1 MATVITR
8 AFEHWQ
14 AGQVLNNLPARPDTI
29 IFAHVPGLDPT
40 ADINPDEGIPANGQ
54 IVHRDAV
61 AQYGMIND
69 SAVAYSV
76 VLDTRVGDFTFNWIG
91 LVDAASNT
99 LCMIVHTPAQQKIAT
114 ANGVQGNNI
123 TRTFLMEFAGAAEA
137 SQITVSAQ
145 TWQIDFSA
153 RLRGIDEACRL
164 ANLDY
169 YGHAAFF
176 SDGFSVSKD
185 GDKYRVKAG
194 LAYVG
199 GIRAL
204 LADDVL
210 LEAAAGNVVY
220 ADVSY
225 QGSVLSEFAPIIHL
239 GVKNSAG
246 DFGDYTD
253 ANGFTHYIAQ
263 LALITASEEDDKRE
277 ANPFDKAIGDINA
290 ALKEHEKS
298 RNHPDATLNA
308 KGFTQLGSD
317 IDSDSEKLAA
327 TLKAVKKA
335 VNAGVTAMSGH
346 IQTDNPHPQYLMAA
360 NLLSE
365 IKEAGPAALTEAL
378 LNMNA
383 VPVGAFGTL
392 PTTEMPTLLNGN
404 FNLATSGWC
413 VATEATLNVP
423 VSPISGVVF
432 TWDSSGAGSTGLS
445 APPSSGVVGQKWNQ
459 ILYDDSQEIYT
470 RQRIGVS
477 AWTAWRKVGAGKY
490 VYIYPDGTASAPY
503 TYPIDTM
510 KEYANP
516 FPGKY
521 IHVEAEV
528 FAAGKWGATPY
539 IFAETSVQGIGISAH
554 QVNGNGAIVVQSGR
568 HLLFRST
575 YQGNPFNITATL
587 DALPFRLRISNVGD
601 L

>member
-29 IFAHVPGLDPT
+29 IFAHIPGLDPT
-40 ADINPDEGIPANGQ
+40 ADINPDEGIPADGQ
-54 IVHRDAV
+54 IVHRDVV
-61 AQYGMIND
+61 AQYGLIND

-153 RLRGIDEACRL
+153 RLRGIDEVSRL

-176 SDGFSVSKD
+176 ADGFSVSKD

-220 ADVSY
+220 ADISY
-225 QGSVLSEFAPIIHL
+225 QGSVLSEFAPIIQL
-239 GVKNSAG
+239 GVKHSAG

-253 ANGFTHYIAQ
+253 ANGFTHYIAS
-263 LALITASEEDDKRE
+263 LALITASGEDDKRE
-277 ANPFDKAIGDINA
+277 ANPFDKAIADINA

-298 RNHPDATLNA
+298 RNHPDATLND

-335 VNAGVTAMSGH
+335 VNAGVTAMSDH
-346 IQTDNPHPQYLMAA
+346 VRDENPHDQYLQITEFLAQLA
-360 NLLSE
+360 NLPSREDVRTL
-365 IKEAGPAALTEAL
+365 IDAVFPIGIPIPYPLANIPATVQGIVFFKMNGGSFNVTTYPKLAAKYPTGVLPDLRGEVIRGWDDERGIDVNRAL
-378 LNMNA
+378 L
-383 VPVGAFGTL
+383 
-392 PTTEMPTLLNGN
+392 
-404 FNLATSGWC
+404 SGQLD
-413 VATEATLNVP
+413 AIRNITGGF
-423 VSPISGVVF
+423 IY
-432 TWDSSGAGSTGLS
+432 SGAHGIV
-445 APPSSGVVGQKWNQ
+445 PSSGSNIHGAFTRG
-459 ILYDDSQEIYT
+459 SQ
-470 RQRIGVS
+470 V
-477 AWTAWRKVGAGKY
+477 KGAGIALAAGSFQDLFFDASQSPG
-490 VYIYPDGTASAPY
+490 VITASENRMRNIAF
-503 TYPIDTM
+503 
-510 KEYANP
+510 N
-516 FPGKY
+516 Y
-521 IHVEAEV
+521 IVR
-528 FAAGKWGATPY
+528 AA
-539 IFAETSVQGIGISAH
+539 
-554 QVNGNGAIVVQSGR
+554 
-568 HLLFRST
+568 
-575 YQGNPFNITATL
+575 
-587 DALPFRLRISNVGD
+587 
-601 L
+601 

>member
-29 IFAHVPGLDPT
+29 IFAHIPGLDPT
-40 ADINPDEGIPANGQ
+40 ADINPDEGIPADGQ
-54 IVHRDAV
+54 IVHRDV
-61 AQYGMIND
+61 VTQYGLIND

-114 ANGVQGNNI
+114 VNGVQGNNI

-153 RLRGIDEACRL
+153 RLRGIDEVSRL

-176 SDGFSVSKD
+176 ADGFSVSKD

-239 GVKNSAG
+239 GVKHSAG

-253 ANGFTHYIAQ
+253 ANGFTHYIAS
-263 LALITASEEDDKRE
+263 LALITASGEDDKRE
-277 ANPFDKAIGDINA
+277 ANPFDKAIGDIKA

-308 KGFTQLGSD
+308 KGFAQLGSD
-317 IDSDSEKLAA
+317 IDSDSEELAA

-335 VNAGVTAMSGH
+335 VNAGVTVMSDH
-346 IQTDNPHPQYLMAA
+346 VRDENPHDQYWLKSDHDIH
-360 NLLSE
+360 LPGRLSVLGD
-365 IKEAGPAALTEAL
+365 IKSEGDLFLGEAQFFRDG
-378 LNMNA
+378 NI
-383 VPVGAFGTL
+383 FGS
-392 PTTEMPTLLNGN
+392 MWGGN
-404 FNLATSGWC
+404 IF
-413 VATEATLNVP
+413 
-423 VSPISGVVF
+423 
-432 TWDSSGAGSTGLS
+432 D
-445 APPSSGVVGQKWNQ
+445 
-459 ILYDDSQEIYT
+459 
-470 RQRIGVS
+470 
-477 AWTAWRKVGAGKY
+477 
-490 VYIYPDGTASAPY
+490 YIYRMRNSASLTPNGWWKCNTTGMFIQWGFHDGGHGTGPRNFSV
-503 TYPIDTM
+503 
-510 KEYANP
+510 P
-516 FPGKY
+516 FPSTCLF
-521 IHVEAEV
+521 VLSTV
-528 FAAGKWGATPY
+528 QWNSTNAAIYNA
-539 IFAETSVQGIGISAH
+539 F
-554 QVNGNGAIVVQSGR
+554 
-568 HLLFRST
+568 L
-575 YQGNPFNITATL
+575 
-587 DALPFRLRISNVGD
+587 ISNKNKDYYSVPTSYGTMYIAIGF
-601 L
+601 

>member
-29 IFAHVPGLDPT
+29 IFAHVSGLDHT
-40 ADINPDEGIPANGQ
+40 ADINPDEGIPADGQ
-54 IVHRDAV
+54 IVHRDVV
-61 AQYGMIND
+61 AQYGLIND

-153 RLRGIDEACRL
+153 RLRGIDEVSRL

-210 LEAAAGNVVY
+210 LEAAAGNMVY

-239 GVKNSAG
+239 GVKHSAG

-253 ANGFTHYIAQ
+253 ANGFTHYIAS
-263 LALITASEEDDKRE
+263 LALITASGEEDKRE
-277 ANPFDKAIGDINA
+277 ANPFDKAIADINA

-298 RNHPDATLNA
+298 RNHPDATLAA
-308 KGFTQLGSD
+308 KGFTQLSSAV
-317 IDSDSEKLAA
+317 DSDSETLAA
-327 TLKAVKKA
+327 TLKAVKITME
-335 VNAGVTAMSGH
+335 NANARLAKERNGADIPNVALFRQNIGVKGAASLEVGTTAG
-346 IQTDNPHPQYLMAA
+346 TVAA
-360 NLLSE
+360 GDDSRIVDAISSKNTHVQLPGALTAGSDIRAARLLSKSDL
-365 IKEAGPAALTEAL
+365 IAGEGRA
-378 LNMNA
+378 
-383 VPVGAFGTL
+383 GGH
-392 PTTEMPTLLNGN
+392 
-404 FNLATSGWC
+404 
-413 VATEATLNVP
+413 ATLAVDGNVHGTVWGGP
-423 VSPISGVVF
+423 LSTYLANRTSHRVRAWAAVQGNGTIISSFGFAAINRTNVGGYNF
-432 TWDSSGAGSTGLS
+432 TMSTSNGAYAVTVGINGGTQNGALS
-445 APPSSGVVGQKWNQ
+445 AHSANIWNRTPNSFSIQNANDSGTQYNWIDWPEFYVIVVG
-459 ILYDDSQEIYT
+459 
-470 RQRIGVS
+470 
-477 AWTAWRKVGAGKY
+477 
-490 VYIYPDGTASAPY
+490 P
-503 TYPIDTM
+503 
-510 KEYANP
+510 
-516 FPGKY
+516 
-521 IHVEAEV
+521 
-528 FAAGKWGATPY
+528 
-539 IFAETSVQGIGISAH
+539 
-554 QVNGNGAIVVQSGR
+554 
-568 HLLFRST
+568 
-575 YQGNPFNITATL
+575 
-587 DALPFRLRISNVGD
+587 
-601 L
+601 

>member
-29 IFAHVPGLDPT
+29 IFAHVPGLDYS
-40 ADINPDEGIPANGQ
+40 ADINPDEGIPADGQ
-54 IVHRDAV
+54 IVHRDVV
-61 AQYGMIND
+61 AQYGLIND

-153 RLRGIDEACRL
+153 RLRGIDEVSRL

-185 GDKYRVKAG
+185 GDKYRAKAG

-210 LEAAAGNVVY
+210 LEATAGNVVY

-239 GVKNSAG
+239 GVKHSAG

-253 ANGFTHYIAQ
+253 ANGFTHYIAS
-263 LALITASEEDDKRE
+263 LALITASGEEDKRE
-277 ANPFDKAIGDINA
+277 ANPFDKAIADINA

-298 RNHPDATLNA
+298 RNHPDATLND
-308 KGFTQLGSD
+308 KGFTQLSSAV
-317 IDSDSEKLAA
+317 DSDSEALAA
-327 TLKAVKKA
+327 TLKAVKITME
-335 VNAGVTAMSGH
+335 NANARLAKERNGADIPNVALFRQNIGVKGAASLEVGTTAGTVAAGDDSRIVDAISSKNTN
-346 IQTDNPHPQYLMAA
+346 IQLPGALTAGSDIRAGR
-360 NLLSE
+360 LLS
-365 IKEAGPAALTEAL
+365 KGDLVAGEGRAQGHATFGVDG
-378 LNMNA
+378 NIY
-383 VPVGAFGTL
+383 GTL
-392 PTTEMPTLLNGN
+392 WGGYLSTYLSNRTDHRVRAWAAVQGNGTIISSFGFAAINRTNVGGYN
-404 FNLATSGWC
+404 FTMSTS
-413 VATEATLNVP
+413 N
-423 VSPISGVVF
+423 
-432 TWDSSGAGSTGLS
+432 GAYAVTVGIGGGSQNGALS
-445 APPSSGVVGQKWNQ
+445 AHSANIWNRTPNSFSIQNANDGGTSYDWRDWPEFYVIVVG
-459 ILYDDSQEIYT
+459 
-470 RQRIGVS
+470 
-477 AWTAWRKVGAGKY
+477 
-490 VYIYPDGTASAPY
+490 P
-503 TYPIDTM
+503 
-510 KEYANP
+510 
-516 FPGKY
+516 
-521 IHVEAEV
+521 
-528 FAAGKWGATPY
+528 
-539 IFAETSVQGIGISAH
+539 
-554 QVNGNGAIVVQSGR
+554 
-568 HLLFRST
+568 
-575 YQGNPFNITATL
+575 
-587 DALPFRLRISNVGD
+587 
-601 L
+601 

>member
-29 IFAHVPGLDPT
+29 IFAHVPGLDYS
-40 ADINPDEGIPANGQ
+40 ADINPDEGIPADGQ
-54 IVHRDAV
+54 IVHRDVV
-61 AQYGMIND
+61 AQYGLIND

-153 RLRGIDEACRL
+153 RLRGIDEVSRL

-176 SDGFSVSKD
+176 ADGFSVSKD

-210 LEAAAGNVVY
+210 LEAAAGNMVY

-239 GVKNSAG
+239 GVKHSTG

-253 ANGFTHYIAQ
+253 ANGFTHYIAS
-263 LALITASEEDDKRE
+263 LALITASGEEDKRE
-277 ANPFDKAIGDINA
+277 ANPFDKAIADINA

-308 KGFTQLGSD
+308 KGFTQLSSAV
-317 IDSDSEKLAA
+317 DSDSETLAA

-335 VNAGVTAMSGH
+335 VNAGVTVMSDH
-346 IQTDNPHPQYLMAA
+346 VRDENPHDQYLQITEFLAQLASIPNREEVRTLIDAVFPIGIPIPYPLA
-360 NLLSE
+360 N
-365 IKEAGPAALTEAL
+365 IPAT
-378 LNMNA
+378 
-383 VPVGAFGTL
+383 
-392 PTTEMPTLLNGN
+392 
-404 FNLATSGWC
+404 
-413 VATEATLNVP
+413 
-423 VSPISGVVF
+423 
-432 TWDSSGAGSTGLS
+432 
-445 APPSSGVVGQKWNQ
+445 
-459 ILYDDSQEIYT
+459 
-470 RQRIGVS
+470 
-477 AWTAWRKVGAGKY
+477 
-490 VYIYPDGTASAPY
+490 
-503 TYPIDTM
+503 
-510 KEYANP
+510 
-516 FPGKY
+516 
-521 IHVEAEV
+521 
-528 FAAGKWGATPY
+528 
-539 IFAETSVQGIGISAH
+539 VQGIVFFKMNGGSFNVTTYPKLAAKYPTGVLPDLRGEFIRGFDDGRGVRADQNLLGWQGHGIQSHNHGITNFEVRGVTGGPTSAWFTS
-554 QVNGNGAIVVQSGR
+554 GNGVATSNSGGDETRPRNIAFNYIVR
-568 HLLFRST
+568 
-575 YQGNPFNITATL
+575 A
-587 DALPFRLRISNVGD
+587 A
-601 L
+601 

>member
-29 IFAHVPGLDPT
+29 IFAHVPGLDYS
-40 ADINPDEGIPANGQ
+40 AGINPDEGIPADGQ
-54 IVHRDAV
+54 IVHRDVV
-61 AQYGMIND
+61 AQYGLIND

-153 RLRGIDEACRL
+153 RLRGIDEVSRL

-176 SDGFSVSKD
+176 GDGFSVSKD

-253 ANGFTHYIAQ
+253 ANGFTHYIAS
-263 LALITASEEDDKRE
+263 LALITANGEDDKRE

-308 KGFTQLGSD
+308 KGFAQLGSD
-317 IDSDSEKLAA
+317 IDSDSEELAA

-335 VNAGVTAMSGH
+335 VNAGVTAMSNH
-346 IQTDNPHPQYLMAA
+346 VRDDNPHDQYLQVTEFLAQLANLPSREDVRTLIDAVFPIGVPVAYPLATLPPTAA
-360 NLLSE
+360 GVVFLKVNGTPFDKVAYPKLAEKYPSGVLPDLRAGVIRGLDDGRGIDAGRVLLSE
-365 IKEAGPAALTEAL
+365 QADASQNITGYFYMGGSKQAAGIAAT
-378 LNMNA
+378 
-383 VPVGAFGTL
+383 GAFGPMEVYNAL
-392 PTTEMPTLLNGN
+392 GNQATTAGN
-404 FNLATSGWC
+404 IGGVTFDASR
-413 VATEATLNVP
+413 
-423 VSPISGVVF
+423 VS
-432 TWDSSGAGSTGLS
+432 
-445 APPSSGVVGQKWNQ
+445 
-459 ILYDDSQEIYT
+459 
-470 RQRIGVS
+470 R
-477 AWTAWRKVGAGKY
+477 TA
-490 VYIYPDGTASAPY
+490 
-503 TYPIDTM
+503 
-510 KEYANP
+510 
-516 FPGKY
+516 
-521 IHVEAEV
+521 
-528 FAAGKWGATPY
+528 
-539 IFAETSVQGIGISAH
+539 AETRMRNIAY
-554 QVNGNGAIVVQSGR
+554 NYIVR
-568 HLLFRST
+568 
-575 YQGNPFNITATL
+575 A
-587 DALPFRLRISNVGD
+587 A
-601 L
+601 

>member
-29 IFAHVPGLDPT
+29 IFAHIPGLDPT
-40 ADINPDEGIPANGQ
+40 AEINPDEGIPADGQ
-54 IVHRDAV
+54 IVHRDVV

-76 VLDTRVGDFTFNWIG
+76 VLDTRIGDFTFNWIG

-153 RLRGIDEACRL
+153 RLRGIDEVSRL

-239 GVKNSAG
+239 GVKHSAG

-253 ANGFTHYIAQ
+253 ANGFTHYIAS
-263 LALITASEEDDKRE
+263 LALITASGEEDKRE
-277 ANPFDKAIGDINA
+277 ANPFDKAIADINA
-290 ALKEHEKS
+290 ALAAHEKS

-308 KGFTQLGSD
+308 KGFTQLGND
-317 IDSDSEKLAA
+317 IDSDSEKIAA

-335 VNAGVTAMSGH
+335 VNAGVTVMSDH
-346 IQTDNPHPQYLMAA
+346 VRDENPHDQYLQITEFLAQLA
-360 NLLSE
+360 NIPSRE
-365 IKEAGPAALTEAL
+365 EVRALID
-378 LNMNA
+378 A
-383 VPVGAFGTL
+383 VFP
-392 PTTEMPTLLNGN
+392 
-404 FNLATSGWC
+404 
-413 VATEATLNVP
+413 
-423 VSPISGVVF
+423 
-432 TWDSSGAGSTGLS
+432 
-445 APPSSGVVGQKWNQ
+445 
-459 ILYDDSQEIYT
+459 
-470 RQRIGVS
+470 IGVPMPYPLANIS
-477 AWTAWRKVGAGKY
+477 AT
-490 VYIYPDGTASAPY
+490 
-503 TYPIDTM
+503 
-510 KEYANP
+510 
-516 FPGKY
+516 
-521 IHVEAEV
+521 
-528 FAAGKWGATPY
+528 
-539 IFAETSVQGIGISAH
+539 VQGIVFFKMNGGSFNVTTYPKLAAKYPTGVLPDLRGEFIRGFDDGRGVRADQNLLGWQGDGIQSHNHGITNFEVRGVTGGPTSAWFTS
-554 QVNGNGAIVVQSGR
+554 GNGVATSNSGGDETRPRNIAFNYIVR
-568 HLLFRST
+568 
-575 YQGNPFNITATL
+575 A
-587 DALPFRLRISNVGD
+587 A
-601 L
+601 

>member
-29 IFAHVPGLDPT
+29 IFAHVPGLDHT
-40 ADINPDEGIPANGQ
+40 AEINPDEGIPADGQ
-54 IVHRDAV
+54 IVHRDVV
-61 AQYGMIND
+61 AQYGLIND

-153 RLRGIDEACRL
+153 RLRGIDEVSRL

-176 SDGFSVSKD
+176 ADGFSVSKD

-210 LEAAAGNVVY
+210 LEAVTGNVVY

-239 GVKNSAG
+239 GVKHSAG

-253 ANGFTHYIAQ
+253 ANGFTHYIAS
-263 LALITASEEDDKRE
+263 LALITASGEEDKRE
-277 ANPFDKAIGDINA
+277 ANPFDKAIADINA

-298 RNHPDATLNA
+298 RNHPDATLND
-308 KGFTQLGSD
+308 KGFTQLSSAV
-317 IDSDSEKLAA
+317 DSDSEALAA
-327 TLKAVKKA
+327 TLKAVKITME
-335 VNAGVTAMSGH
+335 NANARLAKERNGADIPNVALFRQNIGVKGAASLEVGTTAGTVAAGDDSRIVDAISSKNTN
-346 IQTDNPHPQYLMAA
+346 IQLPGALTAGSDIRAGR
-360 NLLSE
+360 LLS
-365 IKEAGPAALTEAL
+365 KGDLVAGEGRAQGHATFGVDG
-378 LNMNA
+378 NIY
-383 VPVGAFGTL
+383 GTL
-392 PTTEMPTLLNGN
+392 WGGYLSTYLSNRTDHRVRAWAAVQGNGTIISSFGFAAINRTNVGGYN
-404 FNLATSGWC
+404 FTMSTS
-413 VATEATLNVP
+413 N
-423 VSPISGVVF
+423 
-432 TWDSSGAGSTGLS
+432 GAYAVTVGIGGGSQNGALS
-445 APPSSGVVGQKWNQ
+445 AHSANIWNRTPNSFSIQNTNDGGTSYDWRDWPEFYVIVVG
-459 ILYDDSQEIYT
+459 
-470 RQRIGVS
+470 
-477 AWTAWRKVGAGKY
+477 
-490 VYIYPDGTASAPY
+490 P
-503 TYPIDTM
+503 
-510 KEYANP
+510 
-516 FPGKY
+516 
-521 IHVEAEV
+521 
-528 FAAGKWGATPY
+528 
-539 IFAETSVQGIGISAH
+539 
-554 QVNGNGAIVVQSGR
+554 
-568 HLLFRST
+568 
-575 YQGNPFNITATL
+575 
-587 DALPFRLRISNVGD
+587 
-601 L
+601 

>member
-14 AGQVLNNLPARPDTI
+14 AGQVLNNLPARPDNI
-29 IFAHVPGLDPT
+29 IFAHIPGLDHT
-40 ADINPDEGIPANGQ
+40 ADINPDEGIPADGQ
-54 IVHRDAV
+54 IVHRDVV
-61 AQYGMIND
+61 AQYGLIND

-153 RLRGIDEACRL
+153 RLRGIDEVSRL

-176 SDGFSVSKD
+176 ADGFSVSKD
-185 GDKYRVKAG
+185 GDKYRAKAG

-210 LEAAAGNVVY
+210 LEATAGNVVY

-239 GVKNSAG
+239 GVKHSAG

-253 ANGFTHYIAQ
+253 ANGFTHYIAS
-263 LALITASEEDDKRE
+263 LALITASGEEDKRE
-277 ANPFDKAIGDINA
+277 ANPFDKAIADINA

-298 RNHPDATLNA
+298 RNHPDATLND
-308 KGFTQLGSD
+308 KGFTQLSSAV
-317 IDSDSEKLAA
+317 DSDSEALAA
-327 TLKAVKKA
+327 TLKAVKITME
-335 VNAGVTAMSGH
+335 NANARLAKERNGADIPNVALFRQNIGVKGAASLEVGTTAGTVAAGDDSRIVDAISSKNTN
-346 IQTDNPHPQYLMAA
+346 IQLP
-360 NLLSE
+360 
-365 IKEAGPAALTEAL
+365 GALTAGSDIRAARFL
-378 LNMNA
+378 SKDD
-383 VPVGAFGTL
+383 V
-392 PTTEMPTLLNGN
+392 
-404 FNLATSGWC
+404 
-413 VATEATLNVP
+413 VAGEGRAEGHATLAADGNVHGT
-423 VSPISGVVF
+423 VWGGALSNYINNLRNTASGGGNGWHRDAATGIIMQWVK
-432 TWDSSGAGSTGLS
+432 GA
-445 APPSSGVVGQKWNQ
+445 PSSGSDETIVN
-459 ILYDDSQEIYT
+459 LYFPMAFPN
-470 RQRIGVS
+470 VCFF
-477 AWTAWRKVGAGKY
+477 
-490 VYIYPDGTASAPY
+490 ASAGTMGTGSNGENKMFQTITWARDSVQLKPQDM
-503 TYPIDTM
+503 TSSGGTVYPL
-510 KEYANP
+510 
-516 FPGKY
+516 
-521 IHVEAEV
+521 V
-528 FAAGKWGATPY
+528 FA
-539 IFAETSVQGIGISAH
+539 IG
-554 QVNGNGAIVVQSGR
+554 
-568 HLLFRST
+568 
-575 YQGNPFNITATL
+575 Y
-587 DALPFRLRISNVGD
+587 
-601 L
+601 

>member
-29 IFAHVPGLDPT
+29 IFAYIPGLDPT
-40 ADINPDEGIPANGQ
+40 AEINPDEGIPADGQ

-76 VLDTRVGDFTFNWIG
+76 VLDTRIGDFTFNWIG

-253 ANGFTHYIAQ
+253 ANGFTHYIAS
-263 LALITASEEDDKRE
+263 LALITANGEDDKRE
-277 ANPFDKAIGDINA
+277 ANPFDKVIGDINA

-298 RNHPDATLNA
+298 RSHPDATLNA
-308 KGFTQLGSD
+308 KGFTQLGND
-317 IDSDSEKLAA
+317 IDSDSEKIAA
-327 TLKAVKKA
+327 TLKAVKKS
-335 VNAGVTAMSGH
+335 VNAGVTVMSDH
-346 IQTDNPHPQYLMAA
+346 VRDENPHDQYLRITEFLAQLA
-360 NLLSE
+360 NLPSREDVRTL
-365 IKEAGPAALTEAL
+365 ID
-378 LNMNA
+378 A
-383 VPVGAFGTL
+383 VFP
-392 PTTEMPTLLNGN
+392 
-404 FNLATSGWC
+404 
-413 VATEATLNVP
+413 
-423 VSPISGVVF
+423 
-432 TWDSSGAGSTGLS
+432 
-445 APPSSGVVGQKWNQ
+445 
-459 ILYDDSQEIYT
+459 
-470 RQRIGVS
+470 IGVPMP
-477 AWTAWRKVGAGKY
+477 
-490 VYIYPDGTASAPY
+490 YPL
-503 TYPIDTM
+503 
-510 KEYANP
+510 ANIP
-516 FPGKY
+516 
-521 IHVEAEV
+521 
-528 FAAGKWGATPY
+528 AT
-539 IFAETSVQGIGISAH
+539 VQGIVFFKMNGGSFNVTTYPKLAAKYPTGVLPDLRGEFIRGFDDGRGVRADQNLLGWQGHGIQSHNHGITNFEVRGVTGGPTSAWFTS
-554 QVNGNGAIVVQSGR
+554 GNGVATSNSGGDETRPRNIAFNYIVR
-568 HLLFRST
+568 
-575 YQGNPFNITATL
+575 A
-587 DALPFRLRISNVGD
+587 A
-601 L
+601 

>member
-29 IFAHVPGLDPT
+29 IFAHVPGLDYS
-40 ADINPDEGIPANGQ
+40 ADINPDEVIPADGQ
-54 IVHRDAV
+54 IVHRDVV
-61 AQYGMIND
+61 AQYGLIND

-153 RLRGIDEACRL
+153 RLRGIDEVSRL

-176 SDGFSVSKD
+176 GDGFSVSKD

-239 GVKNSAG
+239 GVKHSAG
-246 DFGDYTD
+246 DFSDYTD
-253 ANGFTHYIAQ
+253 ANGFAHYIAS
-263 LALITASEEDDKRE
+263 LALITASGEDDKRE
-277 ANPFDKAIGDINA
+277 ANPFDKAIADINA

-298 RNHPDATLNA
+298 RNHPDATLTA
-308 KGFTQLGSD
+308 KGFTQLSSAV
-317 IDSDSEKLAA
+317 DSDSEALAA
-327 TLKAVKKA
+327 TLKAVKITME
-335 VNAGVTAMSGH
+335 NASARLAKERNGADIPNVALFRQNIGV
-346 IQTDNPHPQYLMAA
+346 
-360 NLLSE
+360 
-365 IKEAGPAALTEAL
+365 K
-378 LNMNA
+378 
-383 VPVGAFGTL
+383 
-392 PTTEMPTLLNGN
+392 
-404 FNLATSGWC
+404 
-413 VATEATLNVP
+413 
-423 VSPISGVVF
+423 
-432 TWDSSGAGSTGLS
+432 GAGSLE
-445 APPSSGVVGQKWNQ
+445 VGTTAGTVAAG
-459 ILYDDSQEIYT
+459 DDS
-470 RQRIGVS
+470 RIVNAISSKNPHVQLPGALTAVGDIRAARLLS
-477 AWTAWRKVGAGKY
+477 KSDLIAGEGRAEGHATLAVDGNVHGTAWGGALSSHLANRFNDYG
-490 VYIYPDGTASAPY
+490 VYALGRGAQVSMGSSLYNMMSPAGTFL
-503 TYPIDTM
+503 TGVT
-510 KEYANP
+510 
-516 FPGKY
+516 
-521 IHVEAEV
+521 
-528 FAAGKWGATPY
+528 
-539 IFAETSVQGIGISAH
+539 
-554 QVNGNGAIVVQSGR
+554 VNGNGQTQVVYYRG
-568 HLLFRST
+568 LFMQRPT
-575 YQGNPFNITATL
+575 GGWAQMG
-587 DALPFRLRISNVGD
+587 GD
-601 L
+601 IG

>member
-40 ADINPDEGIPANGQ
+40 ADINPDEGIPADGQ

-76 VLDTRVGDFTFNWIG
+76 VLDTRIGDFTFNWIG
-91 LVDAASNT
+91 LVDTASNT

-153 RLRGIDEACRL
+153 RLRGIDEVNRL

-176 SDGFSVSKD
+176 GDGFSVSKD

-194 LAYVG
+194 LAYIG

-253 ANGFTHYIAQ
+253 ANGFTHYIAS
-263 LALITASEEDDKRE
+263 LALITANGEDDKRE

-317 IDSDSEKLAA
+317 IDSDSEKIAA

-335 VNAGVTAMSGH
+335 VNAGVTAMSDH
-346 IQTDNPHPQYLMAA
+346 VRDDNPHDQYLRITEFFAQLA
-360 NLLSE
+360 NLPSREDVRTL
-365 IKEAGPAALTEAL
+365 ID
-378 LNMNA
+378 A
-383 VPVGAFGTL
+383 VFP
-392 PTTEMPTLLNGN
+392 
-404 FNLATSGWC
+404 
-413 VATEATLNVP
+413 
-423 VSPISGVVF
+423 
-432 TWDSSGAGSTGLS
+432 
-445 APPSSGVVGQKWNQ
+445 
-459 ILYDDSQEIYT
+459 
-470 RQRIGVS
+470 IGVPMP
-477 AWTAWRKVGAGKY
+477 
-490 VYIYPDGTASAPY
+490 YPL
-503 TYPIDTM
+503 
-510 KEYANP
+510 ANIP
-516 FPGKY
+516 
-521 IHVEAEV
+521 
-528 FAAGKWGATPY
+528 AT
-539 IFAETSVQGIGISAH
+539 VQGIVFFKMNGGSFNVTTYPKLAAKYPTGVLPDLRGEFIRGFDDGRGVRADQNLLGWQGHGIQSHNHGITNFEVRGVTGGPTSAWFTS
-554 QVNGNGAIVVQSGR
+554 GNGVATSNSGGDETRPRNIAFNYIVR
-568 HLLFRST
+568 
-575 YQGNPFNITATL
+575 A
-587 DALPFRLRISNVGD
+587 A
-601 L
+601 

>member
-29 IFAHVPGLDPT
+29 IFAHIPGLDPT
-40 ADINPDEGIPANGQ
+40 AEINPDEGIPADGQ

-76 VLDTRVGDFTFNWIG
+76 VLDTRIGDFTFNWIG

-145 TWQIDFSA
+145 AWQIDFSA
-153 RLRGIDEACRL
+153 RLRGIDEVCRL

-176 SDGFSVSKD
+176 GDGFSVSKD

-194 LAYVG
+194 LAYIG

-253 ANGFTHYIAQ
+253 ANGFT
-263 LALITASEEDDKRE
+263 
-277 ANPFDKAIGDINA
+277 
-290 ALKEHEKS
+290 
-298 RNHPDATLNA
+298 
-308 KGFTQLGSD
+308 
-317 IDSDSEKLAA
+317 
-327 TLKAVKKA
+327 
-335 VNAGVTAMSGH
+335 
-346 IQTDNPHPQYLMAA
+346 
-360 NLLSE
+360 
-365 IKEAGPAALTEAL
+365 
-378 LNMNA
+378 
-383 VPVGAFGTL
+383 
-392 PTTEMPTLLNGN
+392 
-404 FNLATSGWC
+404 
-413 VATEATLNVP
+413 
-423 VSPISGVVF
+423 
-432 TWDSSGAGSTGLS
+432 
-445 APPSSGVVGQKWNQ
+445 
-459 ILYDDSQEIYT
+459 
-470 RQRIGVS
+470 
-477 AWTAWRKVGAGKY
+477 
-490 VYIYPDGTASAPY
+490 
-503 TYPIDTM
+503 
-510 KEYANP
+510 
-516 FPGKY
+516 
-521 IHVEAEV
+521 
-528 FAAGKWGATPY
+528 
-539 IFAETSVQGIGISAH
+539 
-554 QVNGNGAIVVQSGR
+554 
-568 HLLFRST
+568 
-575 YQGNPFNITATL
+575 
-587 DALPFRLRISNVGD
+587 
-601 L
+601 

>member
-29 IFAHVPGLDPT
+29 IFAHIPGLDHT
-40 ADINPDEGIPANGQ
+40 ADINPDEGIPADGQ
-54 IVHRDAV
+54 IVHRDVV
-61 AQYGMIND
+61 AQYGLIND

-153 RLRGIDEACRL
+153 RLRGIDEVSRL

-210 LEAAAGNVVY
+210 LEAAAGNMVY

-239 GVKNSAG
+239 GVKHSAG

-253 ANGFTHYIAQ
+253 ANGFTHYIAS
-263 LALITASEEDDKRE
+263 LALITASGEEDKRE
-277 ANPFDKAIGDINA
+277 ANPFDKAIADINV
-290 ALKEHEKS
+290 ALKEHETS

-317 IDSDSEKLAA
+317 IDSDSETLAA

-335 VNAGVTAMSGH
+335 VNAGVTAMSDH
-346 IQTDNPHPQYLMAA
+346 VRDENPHDQYLQIK
-360 NLLSE
+360 NFLSE
-365 IKEAGPAALTEAL
+365 IKALGPGAL
-378 LNMNA
+378 
-383 VPVGAFGTL
+383 
-392 PTTEMPTLLNGN
+392 
-404 FNLATSGWC
+404 
-413 VATEATLNVP
+413 
-423 VSPISGVVF
+423 
-432 TWDSSGAGSTGLS
+432 
-445 APPSSGVVGQKWNQ
+445 
-459 ILYDDSQEIYT
+459 
-470 RQRIGVS
+470 
-477 AWTAWRKVGAGKY
+477 
-490 VYIYPDGTASAPY
+490 
-503 TYPIDTM
+503 
-510 KEYANP
+510 
-516 FPGKY
+516 
-521 IHVEAEV
+521 AEV
-528 FAAGKWGATPY
+528 FVNLELGGAAKRNVGTGLNNVPDIGIADSRYKRMDYLPMLSRVWVSAEYTPVTGTPLVVTHGLTGIDVLHCKADVLLKCVGTDAGYSPGDFAAGWSIHSSANAATVAFPALSSTTIQTNTGAAGT
-539 IFAETSVQGIGISAH
+539 GLL
-554 QVNGNGAIVVQSGR
+554 VNGKGGGGSYSAVLANWRYI
-568 HLLFRST
+568 
-575 YQGNPFNITATL
+575 
-587 DALPFRLRISNVGD
+587 LRIFY
-601 L
+601 

>member
-40 ADINPDEGIPANGQ
+40 AEINPDEGIPADGQ
-54 IVHRDAV
+54 IVHRDVV
-61 AQYGMIND
+61 AQYGLIND

-153 RLRGIDEACRL
+153 RLRGIDEVSRL

-176 SDGFSVSKD
+176 ADGFSVSKD

-239 GVKNSAG
+239 GVKHSAG
-246 DFGDYTD
+246 DLSDYTD
-253 ANGFTHYIAQ
+253 ANGFTHYIAS
-263 LALITASEEDDKRE
+263 LALITASGEDDKRE
-277 ANPFDKAIGDINA
+277 ANPFDKAIADINA

-298 RNHPDATLNA
+298 RNHPDATLND

-335 VNAGVTAMSGH
+335 VNAGVTAMSDH
-346 IQTDNPHPQYLMAA
+346 VRDENPHGQYLQIEA
-360 NLLSE
+360 LLSE
-365 IKEAGPAALTEAL
+365 INALGPDAIASTLKNLELGPENFSGRLLSVRVFTSNGVYTKTKGAGDVEVEAIGGGGASGALSATGAGQ
-378 LNMNA
+378 NSVSCPGSVGAYAKVRFTNVPDS
-383 VPVGAFGTL
+383 VPVTIGTGGVGVIGNGTMGGATSFGDL
-392 PTTEMPTLLNGN
+392 LLCPGGAGSQVANAIQPPGYTT
-404 FNLATSGWC
+404 ATSGASRPIVAASGQLLVLSYGQQYNPAVLLALG
-413 VATEATLNVP
+413 VATNYVAQERSLLGNYGLGANGQLN
-423 VSPISGVVF
+423 
-432 TWDSSGAGSTGLS
+432 GASQ
-445 APPSSGVVGQKWNQ
+445 VQK
-459 ILYDDSQEIYT
+459 
-470 RQRIGVS
+470 IGVS
-477 AWTAWRKVGAGKY
+477 GVNGVVIVR
-490 VYIYPDGTASAPY
+490 
-503 TYPIDTM
+503 
-510 KEYANP
+510 EYA
-516 FPGKY
+516 
-521 IHVEAEV
+521 A
-528 FAAGKWGATPY
+528 
-539 IFAETSVQGIGISAH
+539 
-554 QVNGNGAIVVQSGR
+554 
-568 HLLFRST
+568 
-575 YQGNPFNITATL
+575 
-587 DALPFRLRISNVGD
+587 
-601 L
+601 

>member
-29 IFAHVPGLDPT
+29 IFAHIPGLDPT
-40 ADINPDEGIPANGQ
+40 ADINPDEGIPADGQ
-54 IVHRDAV
+54 IVHRDVV
-61 AQYGMIND
+61 AQYGLIND

-153 RLRGIDEACRL
+153 RLRGIDEVSRL

-176 SDGFSVSKD
+176 ADGFSVSKD

-239 GVKNSAG
+239 GVKHSAG

-253 ANGFTHYIAQ
+253 ANGFTHYIAS
-263 LALITASEEDDKRE
+263 LALITASGEEDKRE
-277 ANPFDKAIGDINA
+277 ANPFDKAIGDIKA

-298 RNHPDATLNA
+298 RNHPDATLND
-308 KGFTQLGSD
+308 KGFTQLSSAV
-317 IDSDSEKLAA
+317 DSDSETLAA
-327 TLKAVKKA
+327 TLKAVKIAMENANARLAKERNGA
-335 VNAGVTAMSGH
+335 DIPNVALFRQNIGVKGAASLEVGTTAGTVAAGDDSRIVNAISSKNTNIQLPGTLTAVDALRGIRLLSRTDLIAGEGRAEGHATLAVDGNVHGTVWGGALSTYIANHTNVYGVAALGRGAQVAMGSPLNHMISPAGTFLTGVT
-346 IQTDNPHPQYLMAA
+346 
-360 NLLSE
+360 
-365 IKEAGPAALTEAL
+365 
-378 LNMNA
+378 
-383 VPVGAFGTL
+383 
-392 PTTEMPTLLNGN
+392 
-404 FNLATSGWC
+404 
-413 VATEATLNVP
+413 
-423 VSPISGVVF
+423 
-432 TWDSSGAGSTGLS
+432 
-445 APPSSGVVGQKWNQ
+445 
-459 ILYDDSQEIYT
+459 
-470 RQRIGVS
+470 
-477 AWTAWRKVGAGKY
+477 
-490 VYIYPDGTASAPY
+490 
-503 TYPIDTM
+503 
-510 KEYANP
+510 
-516 FPGKY
+516 
-521 IHVEAEV
+521 
-528 FAAGKWGATPY
+528 
-539 IFAETSVQGIGISAH
+539 
-554 QVNGNGAIVVQSGR
+554 VNGNGQTQLVYYRGLFMQRPTGGWVQMG
-568 HLLFRST
+568 
-575 YQGNPFNITATL
+575 
-587 DALPFRLRISNVGD
+587 GD
-601 L
+601 IG

>member
-29 IFAHVPGLDPT
+29 IFAHVSGLDHT
-40 ADINPDEGIPANGQ
+40 ADINPDEGIPADGQ
-54 IVHRDAV
+54 IVHRDVV
-61 AQYGMIND
+61 AQYGLIND

-153 RLRGIDEACRL
+153 RLRGIDEVSRL

-210 LEAAAGNVVY
+210 LEAAAGNMVY

-239 GVKNSAG
+239 GVKHSAG

-253 ANGFTHYIAQ
+253 ANGFTHYIAS
-263 LALITASEEDDKRE
+263 LALITASGEEDKRE
-277 ANPFDKAIGDINA
+277 ANPFDKAIADINA

-308 KGFTQLGSD
+308 KGFTQLGND
-317 IDSDSEKLAA
+317 IDSDSEKIAA

-335 VNAGVTAMSGH
+335 VNAGVTVMSDH
-346 IQTDNPHPQYLMAA
+346 VRDENPHDQYLQITEFLAQLA
-360 NLLSE
+360 NIPSRE
-365 IKEAGPAALTEAL
+365 EVRALID
-378 LNMNA
+378 A
-383 VPVGAFGTL
+383 VFP
-392 PTTEMPTLLNGN
+392 
-404 FNLATSGWC
+404 
-413 VATEATLNVP
+413 
-423 VSPISGVVF
+423 
-432 TWDSSGAGSTGLS
+432 
-445 APPSSGVVGQKWNQ
+445 
-459 ILYDDSQEIYT
+459 
-470 RQRIGVS
+470 IGVPMP
-477 AWTAWRKVGAGKY
+477 
-490 VYIYPDGTASAPY
+490 YPL
-503 TYPIDTM
+503 
-510 KEYANP
+510 ANIP
-516 FPGKY
+516 
-521 IHVEAEV
+521 
-528 FAAGKWGATPY
+528 AT
-539 IFAETSVQGIGISAH
+539 VQGIVFFKMNGGSFNVTTYPKLAAKYPTGVLPDLRGEFIRGFDDGRGVRADQNLLGWQGHGIQSHNHGITNFEVRGVTGGPTSAWFTS
-554 QVNGNGAIVVQSGR
+554 GNGVATSNSGGDETRPRNIAFNYIVR
-568 HLLFRST
+568 
-575 YQGNPFNITATL
+575 A
-587 DALPFRLRISNVGD
+587 A
-601 L
+601 

>member
-29 IFAHVPGLDPT
+29 IFAHVPGLDYS
-40 ADINPDEGIPANGQ
+40 ADINPDEGIPADGQ
-54 IVHRDAV
+54 IVHRDVV
-61 AQYGMIND
+61 AQYGLIND

-153 RLRGIDEACRL
+153 RLRGIDEVSRL

-185 GDKYRVKAG
+185 GDKYRAKAG

-210 LEAAAGNVVY
+210 LEATAGNVVY

-239 GVKNSAG
+239 GVKHSAG

-253 ANGFTHYIAQ
+253 ANGFTHYIAS
-263 LALITASEEDDKRE
+263 LALITASGEEDKRE
-277 ANPFDKAIGDINA
+277 ANPFDKAIADINA

-298 RNHPDATLNA
+298 RNHPDATLND
-308 KGFTQLGSD
+308 KGFTQLSSAV
-317 IDSDSEKLAA
+317 DSDSEALAA

-335 VNAGVTAMSGH
+335 VNAGVTVMSDH
-346 IQTDNPHPQYLMAA
+346 VRDENPHDQYLQITEFLAQLASIPNREEVRTLIDAVFPIGIPIPYPLA
-360 NLLSE
+360 N
-365 IKEAGPAALTEAL
+365 IPAT
-378 LNMNA
+378 
-383 VPVGAFGTL
+383 
-392 PTTEMPTLLNGN
+392 
-404 FNLATSGWC
+404 
-413 VATEATLNVP
+413 
-423 VSPISGVVF
+423 
-432 TWDSSGAGSTGLS
+432 
-445 APPSSGVVGQKWNQ
+445 
-459 ILYDDSQEIYT
+459 
-470 RQRIGVS
+470 
-477 AWTAWRKVGAGKY
+477 
-490 VYIYPDGTASAPY
+490 
-503 TYPIDTM
+503 
-510 KEYANP
+510 
-516 FPGKY
+516 
-521 IHVEAEV
+521 
-528 FAAGKWGATPY
+528 
-539 IFAETSVQGIGISAH
+539 VQGIVFFKMNGGSFNVTTYPKLAAKYPTGVLPDLRGEFIRGFDDGRGVRADQNLLGWQGHGIQSHNHGITNFEVRGVTGGPTSAWFTS
-554 QVNGNGAIVVQSGR
+554 GNGVATSNSGGDETRPRNIAFNYIVR
-568 HLLFRST
+568 
-575 YQGNPFNITATL
+575 A
-587 DALPFRLRISNVGD
+587 A
-601 L
+601 

>member
-40 ADINPDEGIPANGQ
+40 ADINPDEGIPADGQ

-153 RLRGIDEACRL
+153 RLRGIDEVNRL

-176 SDGFSVSKD
+176 GDGFSVSKD

-194 LAYVG
+194 LAYIG

-239 GVKNSAG
+239 GVKHSAG

-253 ANGFTHYIAQ
+253 ANGFTHYIAS
-263 LALITASEEDDKRE
+263 LALITASGEDDKRE
-277 ANPFDKAIGDINA
+277 ANPFDKAIADINA

-308 KGFTQLGSD
+308 KGFTQLSSAV
-317 IDSDSEKLAA
+317 DSDSETLAA
-327 TLKAVKKA
+327 TLKAVKIVMENANARLAKDRNGA
-335 VNAGVTAMSGH
+335 DIPNIALFRQNLGVKGAALLDVGTTAGTVAAGNDSRIVNAVQSTNTAITLPGSLTIAGTLRGSSVISVDYVSSGNG
-346 IQTDNPHPQYLMAA
+346 ISWLATDGNVY
-360 NLLSE
+360 
-365 IKEAGPAALTEAL
+365 GPAWGGY
-378 LNMNA
+378 LNEHIDKLRN
-383 VPVGAFGTL
+383 
-392 PTTEMPTLLNGN
+392 NY
-404 FNLATSGWC
+404 
-413 VATEATLNVP
+413 
-423 VSPISGVVF
+423 GVVAMAR
-432 TWDSSGAGSTGLS
+432 GAS
-445 APPSSGVVGQKWNQ
+445 
-459 ILYDDSQEIYT
+459 
-470 RQRIGVS
+470 
-477 AWTAWRKVGAGKY
+477 
-490 VYIYPDGTASAPY
+490 
-503 TYPIDTM
+503 
-510 KEYANP
+510 
-516 FPGKY
+516 
-521 IHVEAEV
+521 
-528 FAAGKWGATPY
+528 
-539 IFAETSVQGIGISAH
+539 
-554 QVNGNGAIVVQSGR
+554 VVQSYTAEAPAGTYATNSGASTMR
-568 HLLFRST
+568 YRALFFQRPT
-575 YQGNPFNITATL
+575 GAWVQMG
-587 DALPFRLRISNVGD
+587 GD
-601 L
+601 IG

>member
-14 AGQVLNNLPARPDTI
+14 AGQVLNNLPARPDNI
-29 IFAHVPGLDPT
+29 IFAHIPGLDHT
-40 ADINPDEGIPANGQ
+40 ADINPDEGIPADGQ
-54 IVHRDAV
+54 IVHRDVV
-61 AQYGMIND
+61 AQYGLIND

-153 RLRGIDEACRL
+153 RLRGIDEVCRL

-194 LAYVG
+194 LAYIG

-253 ANGFTHYIAQ
+253 ANGFTHYIAS
-263 LALITASEEDDKRE
+263 LALITANGEDDKRE
-277 ANPFDKAIGDINA
+277 VNPFDKAIGDINA

-308 KGFTQLGSD
+308 KGFTQLGND
-317 IDSDSEKLAA
+317 IDSDSEKIAA

-335 VNAGVTAMSGH
+335 VNAGVTVMSDH
-346 IQTDNPHPQYLMAA
+346 VRDENPHDQYLQITEFLAQLA
-360 NLLSE
+360 NIPSRE
-365 IKEAGPAALTEAL
+365 EVRALID
-378 LNMNA
+378 A
-383 VPVGAFGTL
+383 VFP
-392 PTTEMPTLLNGN
+392 
-404 FNLATSGWC
+404 
-413 VATEATLNVP
+413 
-423 VSPISGVVF
+423 
-432 TWDSSGAGSTGLS
+432 
-445 APPSSGVVGQKWNQ
+445 
-459 ILYDDSQEIYT
+459 
-470 RQRIGVS
+470 IGVPMP
-477 AWTAWRKVGAGKY
+477 
-490 VYIYPDGTASAPY
+490 YPL
-503 TYPIDTM
+503 
-510 KEYANP
+510 ANIP
-516 FPGKY
+516 
-521 IHVEAEV
+521 
-528 FAAGKWGATPY
+528 AT
-539 IFAETSVQGIGISAH
+539 VQGIVFFKMNGGSFNVTTYPKLAAKYPTGVLPDLRGEFIRGFDDGRGVRADQNLLGWQGHGIQSHNHGITNFEVRGVTGGPTSAWFTS
-554 QVNGNGAIVVQSGR
+554 GNGVATSNSGGDETRPRNIAFNYIVR
-568 HLLFRST
+568 
-575 YQGNPFNITATL
+575 A
-587 DALPFRLRISNVGD
+587 A
-601 L
+601 

>member
-14 AGQVLNNLPARPDTI
+14 AQQVLNNLPARPDTI

-40 ADINPDEGIPANGQ
+40 ADINPDEGIPADGQ

-153 RLRGIDEACRL
+153 RLRGIDEVCRL

-169 YGHAAFF
+169 YSHAAFF

-194 LAYVG
+194 LAYIG

-253 ANGFTHYIAQ
+253 ANGFTHYIAS
-263 LALITASEEDDKRE
+263 LALITANGEDDKRE
-277 ANPFDKAIGDINA
+277 ANPFDKAIEDINA
-290 ALKEHEKS
+290 ALAAHEKS
-298 RNHPDATLNA
+298 RNHPDATLND

-335 VNAGVTAMSGH
+335 VNAGVTVMSDHVRGE
-346 IQTDNPHPQYLMAA
+346 NPHDQYLLIAKSLGEIKALGPEAVALALA
-360 NLLSE
+360 NLGLGNAAKMDAVSGSLTTNGYLTFPLIIAGVKKTAMLQWMTGPIAARETDYYPPIPFPIAFPSE
-365 IKEAGPAALTEAL
+365 CLMVFPSTKGNNTEVSDQMFQAASWTTT
-378 LNMNA
+378 A
-383 VPVGAFGTL
+383 VKVLPQWFGT
-392 PTTEMPTLLNGN
+392 GYQ
-404 FNLATSGWC
+404 
-413 VATEATLNVP
+413 
-423 VSPISGVVF
+423 
-432 TWDSSGAGSTGLS
+432 GL
-445 APPSSGVVGQKWNQ
+445 
-459 ILYDDSQEIYT
+459 
-470 RQRIGVS
+470 
-477 AWTAWRKVGAGKY
+477 
-490 VYIYPDGTASAPY
+490 IYPLILA
-503 TYPIDTM
+503 
-510 KEYANP
+510 
-516 FPGKY
+516 
-521 IHVEAEV
+521 
-528 FAAGKWGATPY
+528 
-539 IFAETSVQGIGISAH
+539 IG
-554 QVNGNGAIVVQSGR
+554 
-568 HLLFRST
+568 
-575 YQGNPFNITATL
+575 Y
-587 DALPFRLRISNVGD
+587 
-601 L
+601 

>member
-29 IFAHVPGLDPT
+29 IFAHIPGLDPT
-40 ADINPDEGIPANGQ
+40 ADINPDEGIPVDGQ
-54 IVHRDAV
+54 IVHRDVV
-61 AQYGMIND
+61 AQYGLIND

-153 RLRGIDEACRL
+153 RLRGIDEVSRL

-176 SDGFSVSKD
+176 ADGFSVSKD

-210 LEAAAGNVVY
+210 LEAATGNVVY

-225 QGSVLSEFAPIIHL
+225 QGSVLSEFAPIIQL
-239 GVKNSAG
+239 GVKHSAG

-253 ANGFTHYIAQ
+253 ANGFTHYIAS
-263 LALITASEEDDKRE
+263 LALITASGEEDKRE
-277 ANPFDKAIGDINA
+277 ANPFDKAIADINA

-298 RNHPDATLNA
+298 RNHPDGTLTA
-308 KGFTQLGSD
+308 KGFVQMS
-317 IDSDSEKLAA
+317 SAVDSESETLAA
-327 TLKAVKKA
+327 TLKAVNIAMENANARLAKEHHGADIPDVALFRQNIGVKGA
-335 VNAGVTAMSGH
+335 ASLEVGTTAGTVAAGDDSRIVNAISSKNTNIVLPGALTVTSDSRAGR
-346 IQTDNPHPQYLMAA
+346 
-360 NLLSE
+360 LLSKSDV
-365 IKEAGPAALTEAL
+365 IAGEGRAA
-378 LNMNA
+378 
-383 VPVGAFGTL
+383 GH
-392 PTTEMPTLLNGN
+392 
-404 FNLATSGWC
+404 
-413 VATEATLNVP
+413 ATLAVDGNVHGS
-423 VSPISGVVF
+423 VWGGALSTYIGSRIRAWAAVQG
-432 TWDSSGAGSTGLS
+432 SGAIISSIGFAAINRTNVGGYNFTMSTSNGSYAVVVGINGGSQNGALS
-445 APPSSGVVGQKWNQ
+445 AHSANIWNRTPNSFSIQNANDGGTSYNWIDWPEFYVIVVG
-459 ILYDDSQEIYT
+459 
-470 RQRIGVS
+470 
-477 AWTAWRKVGAGKY
+477 
-490 VYIYPDGTASAPY
+490 P
-503 TYPIDTM
+503 
-510 KEYANP
+510 
-516 FPGKY
+516 
-521 IHVEAEV
+521 
-528 FAAGKWGATPY
+528 
-539 IFAETSVQGIGISAH
+539 
-554 QVNGNGAIVVQSGR
+554 
-568 HLLFRST
+568 
-575 YQGNPFNITATL
+575 
-587 DALPFRLRISNVGD
+587 
-601 L
+601 